1 LVQLRNLL
9 LTVNINGMGILTIA
23 SSVLWHQWFLIN
35 IELQFESQLH
45 SHTAVKKWHIILFSV
60 IRQSID
66 MNWLA
71 ASEIDPQNQYQFEAH
86 ICMVH

>member
-9 LTVNINGMGILTIA
+9 LTININGMGILTIE
-23 SSVLWHQWFLIN
+23 SSVVASVRSLIN
-35 IELQFESQLH
+35 IELQIESQLD

-71 ASEIDPQNQYQFEAH
+71 ASEIDP
-86 ICMVH
+86 